1 MNRIQN
7 KSQQLQTPTP
17 LKTQTVLLFMIATL
31 AQSLNLHAA
40 NFGDDLNFLRQHT
53 DAVVLHDKS
62 SQVQVIVAP
71 AWQGRVMTSTAR
83 GGQGDSFGW
92 VNRELIASGKV
103 QPHINVFGGED
114 RFWLGPEGG
123 QFSIFFAKGVAFDL
137 EHWFTPASLDTE
149 PFKVV
154 KQTAESVL
162 CRREIQLANYSGTQF
177 QLEVN
182 REVRLVSA
190 KKAVA
195 GVGGKLLAGV
205 SVVAFETVNTF
216 KNTGKSAWTKDTGL
230 LSIWILGMFNASTES
245 TVVVPFEKGAEAKL
259 GPIVNDTY
267 FGKVPAD
274 RLVVKEDVLF
284 FRADAQLRSKIG
296 LPPRR
301 AKDVLGSYDA
311 AYHTLTLVKFT
322 LPKGA
327 TDYVN
332 SMWKLQDAPFSGDVL
347 NSYNDDGKLG
357 KFYELESSS
366 PALALKPGASATH
379 RQQTIH
385 LQGSEKE
392 LDAIAEAALGVHLED
407 IRDAFKK

>member
-1 MNRIQN
+1 MQN
-7 KSQQLQTPTP
+7 KTIQTLT
-17 LKTQTVLLFMIATL
+17 MIFAAI
-31 AQSLNLHAA
+31 AQSSNLHAT
-40 NFGDDLNFLRQHT
+40 NFGDDLTFLRKHT
-53 DAVVLHDKS
+53 EAVVLHDKS
-62 SQVQVIVAP
+62 SEAQVIVAP

-123 QFSIFFAKGVAFDL
+123 QFSIFFAKGVEFDL

-154 KQTAESVL
+154 SQSAESVL
-162 CRREIQLANYSGTQF
+162 CQREIQLTNYSGTHF

-182 REVRLVSA
+182 REVRLLSA
-190 KKAVA
+190 KDAVA
-195 GVGGKLLAGV
+195 GVGGQLSPGV
-205 SVVAFETVNTF
+205 SAVAFETVNTI
-216 KNTGKSAWTKDTGL
+216 KNTGAAAWTKETGL

-245 TVVVPFEKGAEAKL
+245 SVIVPFEKGDEAKL

-296 LPPRR
+296 IPPRR
-301 AKDVLGSYDA
+301 AKGVLGSYDA
-311 AYHTLTLVKFT
+311 ANHTLTLVKYT

-332 SMWKLQDAPFSGDVL
+332 SMWKLQDAPFSGDVV

-385 LQGSEKE
+385 LQGDEKE
-392 LDAIAEAALGVHLED
+392 LDAIAQATLGVHLD
-407 IRDAFKK
+407 TIRNAFKK